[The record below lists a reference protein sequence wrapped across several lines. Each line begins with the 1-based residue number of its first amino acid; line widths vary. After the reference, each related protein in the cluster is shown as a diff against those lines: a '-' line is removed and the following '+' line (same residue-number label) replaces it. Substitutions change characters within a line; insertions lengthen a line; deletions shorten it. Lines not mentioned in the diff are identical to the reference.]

1 LHNHGDSWAVT
12 WSGTSLPRVTG
23 SAGSHRSGAPTG
35 PQPSRPTERQATDIL
50 VLVSTDIPVR
60 FQLTF
65 SCVFTVEVERMPA
78 LKTFGTGGAAKGSS
92 LQLLQV

>member
-1 LHNHGDSWAVT
+1 
-12 WSGTSLPRVTG
+12 
-23 SAGSHRSGAPTG
+23 
-35 PQPSRPTERQATDIL
+35 